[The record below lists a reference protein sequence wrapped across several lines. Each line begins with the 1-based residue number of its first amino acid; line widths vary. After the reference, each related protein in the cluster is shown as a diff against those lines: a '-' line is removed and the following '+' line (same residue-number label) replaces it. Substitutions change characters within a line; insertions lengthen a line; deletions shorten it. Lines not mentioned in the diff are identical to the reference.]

1 MYKVQLVAE
10 IIKKC
15 FDTIDMWGLIIVIFD
30 QRNFC
35 TVSAAGAKMH
45 LEPKL
50 YAKKNRET

>member
-50 YAKKNRET
+50 YAKKNRVT